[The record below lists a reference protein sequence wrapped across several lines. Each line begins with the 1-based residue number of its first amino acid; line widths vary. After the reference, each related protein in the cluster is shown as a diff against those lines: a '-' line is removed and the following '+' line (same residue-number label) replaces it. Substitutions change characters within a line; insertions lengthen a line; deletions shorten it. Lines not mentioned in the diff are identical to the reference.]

1 MKSLSLYTFA
11 ACLCLINCLTQTSC
25 SHSVENGYE
34 FAVRYQNL
42 PFDMPR
48 VDRPQIPDYE
58 ISITEFGGIA
68 DGKTLNTSAFANA
81 MNHLKNQG
89 GGRLVVPAGMWLTGP
104 IEFESNVELHVANG
118 ALVIF
123 SSDRSLYPIVK
134 TSFEGLNTR
143 RCMSPLTAVN
153 KENIAITGHG
163 SFNGNG
169 QHWRPVKKMKTTEN
183 QWKKLCK
190 SGAVNERG
198 NIWYPSE
205 RIREVSEDRSFMA
218 QAITTDDTKAWE
230 YVHDYLR
237 PVLLSFIG
245 CKNILLEDATFE
257 NSPGWN
263 IHPLMCENVILH
275 RVNIRNPWYAQN
287 GDGLDLESCRNA
299 LILDCTFDV
308 GDDAICIKSGKD
320 KDGRER
326 GIPTENVIVE
336 GCTVYHGHGGFVIGS
351 EMSGGARC
359 ISVRRC
365 VFVGTDT
372 GLRFKS
378 TRGRGGVVEKIY
390 IDGINMYNIEGDA
403 LTFDLYYGIKP
414 GAPIPPVTEE
424 TPQFKDIYITHT
436 TCQGAK
442 RTMWF
447 NGLPEMPIQNIV
459 VSNSLFHGETGA
471 IINYVDGVTFE
482 NVALKAE
489 SGEAITQ
496 SNSTGIVVR

>member
-1 MKSLSLYTFA
+1 MKIVRPLVSAIFVLLSSMASLS
-11 ACLCLINCLTQTSC
+11 C
-25 SHSVENGYE
+25 SQQQNVSTYE
-34 FAVRYQNL
+34 FASRYESL
-42 PFDMPR
+42 PFEMPR
-48 VDRPQIPDYE
+48 VERPQIPSYE
-58 ISITEFGGIA
+58 VLLTDFGAVA
-68 DGKTLNTSAFANA
+68 DGKTLNNRAFSQA
-81 MNHLKNQG
+81 MNHLKAKG
-89 GGRLVVPAGMWLTGP
+89 GGRLIVPAGMWLTGP

-118 ALVIF
+118 AIVIF
-123 SSDRSLYPIVK
+123 SPDRSLYPIVK

-163 SFNGNG
+163 TFNGNG
-169 QHWRPVKKMKTTEN
+169 EHWRPVKKGKMTEG
-183 QWKKLCK
+183 QWKNLCRK
-190 SGAVNERG
+190 GAVNEKG
-198 NIWYPSE
+198 NVWYPSE
-205 RIREVSEDRSFMA
+205 RIREVSEDRSFLNRA
-218 QAITTDDTKAWE
+218 HTTDAPEDWE

-237 PVLLSFIG
+237 PVLFSFIG

-275 RVNIRNPWYAQN
+275 RVNIRNPWFAQN

-320 KDGRER
+320 RDGRER
-326 GIPTENVIVE
+326 GMPTENVIVE

-351 EMSGGARC
+351 EMSGGARN

-390 IDGINMYNIEGDA
+390 IDGINMYNIAGDA
-403 LTFDLYYGIKP
+403 LTFDLYYGIKKD
-414 GAPIPPVTEE
+414 APVPPVTEE
-424 TPQFKDIYITHT
+424 TPCFKDIFITNT
-436 TCQGAK
+436 VCQGAK

-447 NGLPEMPIQNIV
+447 NGLPEMPIRNIV
-459 VSNSLFHGETGA
+459 VSHSLFHGETGA
-471 IINYVDGVTFE
+471 VINYVDGVTFE
-482 NVALKAE
+482 SVELEASA
-489 SGEAITQ
+489 GEPITCR
-496 SNSTGIVVR
+496 NSTGVEVK